1 MGTITLTFD
10 NGPEPEV
17 TPRVLDIL
25 AGHGILST
33 FFVLGKKMAEPD
45 RRALAVRAHEA
56 GHWIGNHTWT
66 HEVPLGLSTD
76 PEAPEKEIGET
87 QKLIGALAHPDRLFR
102 PFGQGGNLDG
112 RILSPAARDYL
123 IDGGYSCVLWN
134 SVPGDWKEGDGWY
147 DQALADVAAQDRT
160 LMVLHDLPGAC
171 VDKLDDFIAAARDA
185 GHSFVQDFPPDC
197 VPIERGVFARP
208 DAMPSP
214 LGVAA

>member
-1 MGTITLTFD
+1 MAKVTLSFD

-25 AGHGILST
+25 ARHGVPTT
-33 FFVLGKKMAEPD
+33 FFVLGGKMADPA
-45 RRALAVRAHEA
+45 RRALAARARDA

-66 HEVPLGLSTD
+66 HQVPLGLSKD
-76 PEAPEKEIGET
+76 ADAPAKEIGAT
-87 QKLIGALAHPDRLFR
+87 QDQIGDLAHPARFFR

-134 SVPGDWKEGDGWY
+134 SVPGDWRRDDGWY
-147 DQALADVAAQDRT
+147 DKGLADVEDRDWT

-171 VDKLDDFIAAARDA
+171 IGRLDDFIAALKDA
-185 GHSFVQDFPPDC
+185 GHDIVQEFPPSC
-197 VPIERGVFARP
+197 VPIERGAFVRP
-208 DAMPSP
+208 AALPP